1 MCVKAG
7 LSSLHRKSSVMLQF
21 LVSTAAVF
29 TVVWKEKHDDKHIS
43 VYVPQPENVPPSKD
57 TNS

>member
-29 TVVWKEKHDDKHIS
+29 TVVWKEKHDDKYIS
-43 VYVPQPENVPPSKD
+43 VYVPQPENVPPS
-57 TNS
+57 